1 MGAKQDPVIHKASAE
16 NLRTKLIGRGEII
29 PRAALYVH
37 IPFNKILGLP
47 SNEDKILGPRH
58 IIEIPQAEPF
68 HTFGLEG
75 EPLFFIQD
83 PDALEFSRVISP
95 QILKDIFRTVGIIP
109 AEKTL
114 EDHHIFF
121 YPQLHQRLA
130 VQKSLACS
138 PAAEH
143 PGKGLE

>member
-1 MGAKQDPVIHKASAE
+1 MPCLQKH
-16 NLRTKLIGRGEII
+16 
-29 PRAALYVH
+29 AALPLDK
-37 IPFNKILGLP
+37 IPGLP
-47 SNEDKILGPRH
+47 SVEDKILGPRH

-75 EPLFFIQD
+75 ELLFFIQD